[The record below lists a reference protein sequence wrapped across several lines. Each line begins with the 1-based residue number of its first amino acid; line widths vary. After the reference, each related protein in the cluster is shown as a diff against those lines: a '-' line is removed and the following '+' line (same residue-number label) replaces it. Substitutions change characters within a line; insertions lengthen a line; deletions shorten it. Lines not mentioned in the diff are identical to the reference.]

1 MGKSFFIHAFLTW
14 HLIGPVVRH
23 ASRNV
28 IIVIVVVGGGGDI
41 IIVTIF
47 IKSGC
52 NTLGLHVLYYMFRP
66 VAPIIRSI
74 ELFQSPFFLAAM
86 PFFTGQSIHIGSASY
101 RYVFW
106 YKVY

>member
-1 MGKSFFIHAFLTW
+1 
-14 HLIGPVVRH
+14 
-23 ASRNV
+23 
-28 IIVIVVVGGGGDI
+28 
-41 IIVTIF
+41 
-47 IKSGC
+47 
-52 NTLGLHVLYYMFRP
+52 LGLHVLYYMFRP